1 MPFNDDS
8 SALTTAISLWRAGRR
23 ISMVLAQRLMAEGY
37 DIPSLERAYSPKRM
51 GTRQR
56 SAV

>member
-1 MPFNDDS
+1 MAFNES
-8 SALTTAISLWRAGRR
+8 SALVTAISLWRAGRR
-23 ISMVLAQRLMAEGY
+23 ISMVLFAQLREEGY
-37 DIPSLERAYSPKRM
+37 DVPSLERAYSPKRM